1 MKQDNDSINW
11 MLADIEKREEKL
23 SDWERNFI
31 DSITNQLGEG
41 KSLTGPQEDKL
52 TKIWEQITDI

>member
-23 SDWERNFI
+23 TDWERGFI

-41 KSLTGPQEDKL
+41 KRLTGPQEDKL
-52 TKIWEQITDI
+52 TKIWQQITDI